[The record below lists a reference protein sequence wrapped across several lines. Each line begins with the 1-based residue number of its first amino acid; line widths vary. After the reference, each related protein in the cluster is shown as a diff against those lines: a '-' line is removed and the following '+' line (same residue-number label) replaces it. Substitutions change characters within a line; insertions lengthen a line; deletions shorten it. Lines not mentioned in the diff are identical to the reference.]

1 MDLERRRECRVQR
14 FSCKDCGKSFVLEK
28 AFERMKS
35 SPKIIPVALDLFFKG
50 CSYRK
55 IVDHLKQ
62 FYGVKVT
69 YVAIIKWV
77 RKYTE
82 LMKQY
87 VGGLKPNVS

>member
-1 MDLERRRECRVQR
+1 MKRGFRKKKGSRVQR
-14 FSCKDCGKSFVLEK
+14 FSCRDCGKRFVLEK

-35 SPKIIPVALDLFFKG
+35 TPQIITVALDLFFKG

-69 YVAIIKWV
+69 HVAIIKWV
-77 RKYTE
+77 RKYRVDE
-82 LMKQY
+82 ALC
-87 VGGLKPNVS
+87 